1 MPRDAN
7 YIEWTPARDESDRTR
22 RESFCDIDNANPFD
36 DPDVRQRMAEVIA
49 RAVRNQK
56 KSDA

>member
-1 MPRDAN
+1 MPRHAN
-7 YIEWTPARDESDRTR
+7 YIEWTPTGDESDRTP
-22 RESFCDIDNANPFD
+22 RESLCELDNENPFE
-36 DPDVRQRMAEVIA
+36 DPEVRRRMAEVIA